1 MRILNSYGEN
11 IQKGCGRN
19 DSVAGPDVPKVILE
33 KRLQSAT
40 NSIEQEKI
48 QQQLNELLN
57 NRKKLIK
64 DVITIINLVTEENE
78 HQTNKILGS
87 TIELT
92 DYDCHEDVVDR
103 DKLTLRY
110 AFAQYGGICIRI
122 DCLRVQCV
130 SLHTGCFKCVG
141 A

>member
-1 MRILNSYGEN
+1 M
-11 IQKGCGRN
+11 
-19 DSVAGPDVPKVILE
+19 
-33 KRLQSAT
+33 
-40 NSIEQEKI
+40 EQEKI

-64 DVITIINLVTEENE
+64 DVIKIINLVTEENE

-103 DKLTLRY
+103 DELTLCY
-110 AFAQYGGICIRI
+110 VFAQYGRI
-122 DCLRVQCV
+122 QGVPKR
-130 SLHTGCFKCVG
+130 T
-141 A
+141 